1 MGKAKH
7 TRISQRMSQH
17 IMWLKLSLGILA
29 SKESKEIT
37 YQDDMFIA
45 HMNSLVNTFFLSQ
58 CLPVLPH
65 SLTAQILSAFS
76 ENRNEEMHMCSLIAV
91 PASADIR
98 QYTVTISVPE
108 TGRTRMEASIPAVAL
123 RAQSRAREGRLFS

>member
-29 SKESKEIT
+29 SKEIT

-45 HMNSLVNTFFLSQ
+45 HEDPLVNTF
-58 CLPVLPH
+58 
-65 SLTAQILSAFS
+65 LSA
-76 ENRNEEMHMCSLIAV
+76 
-91 PASADIR
+91 
-98 QYTVTISVPE
+98 
-108 TGRTRMEASIPAVAL
+108 EALAWIFAVAGL
-123 RAQSRAREGRLFS
+123 QIVQDLLDPPCARHKAGDKTVADRQKKEADHGGSVEKAHAAL

>member
-17 IMWLKLSLGILA
+17 IMWLKLSLRILA
-29 SKESKEIT
+29 SEEIT

-65 SLTAQILSAFS
+65 SLTAQILSAFT

-91 PASADIR
+91 SASAAVG
-98 QYTVTISVPE
+98 QYTVMSSVPE
-108 TGRTRMEASIPAVAL
+108 TGRTRMAASMPAVAL

>member
-1 MGKAKH
+1 MGKAKR

-17 IMWLKLSLGILA
+17 IMWLKLSLRILA
-29 SKESKEIT
+29 SEEIT

-65 SLTAQILSAFS
+65 SLTAQILSAFT

-91 PASADIR
+91 SASAAVG
-98 QYTVTISVPE
+98 QYTVMSSVPE
-108 TGRTRMEASIPAVAL
+108 TGRTRMAASMPAVAL

>member
-29 SKESKEIT
+29 SEEIT

-45 HMNSLVNTFFLSQ
+45 HMNSLVNTFFPSKRLS
-58 CLPVLPH
+58 VLPH
-65 SLTAQILSAFS
+65 SLTAQILSVFS

>member
-1 MGKAKH
+1 MGRAKH

-17 IMWLKLSLGILA
+17 IMWLKLNLRILA
-29 SKESKEIT
+29 SEEIT

-45 HMNSLVNTFFLSQ
+45 HMNSLVNSFFPSQ

-65 SLTAQILSAFS
+65 SLTAQILSAFT

-91 PASADIR
+91 SASAAVG
-98 QYTVTISVPE
+98 QYTVMSSVPE
-108 TGRTRMEASIPAVAL
+108 TGRTRMAASMPAVAL

>member
-29 SKESKEIT
+29 SKEIT

-65 SLTAQILSAFS
+65 SLTAQIYLHFPKT
-76 ENRNEEMHMCSLIAV
+76 EMKRCICVL
-91 PASADIR
+91 
-98 QYTVTISVPE
+98 
-108 TGRTRMEASIPAVAL
+108 
-123 RAQSRAREGRLFS
+123 

>member
-1 MGKAKH
+1 
-7 TRISQRMSQH
+7 
-17 IMWLKLSLGILA
+17 
-29 SKESKEIT
+29 
-37 YQDDMFIA
+37 MFIA

-65 SLTAQILSAFS
+65 SLTAQILSAFT
-76 ENRNEEMHMCSLIAV
+76 ENRNEEMHIYSLIAV
-91 PASADIR
+91 PASVDIR

-108 TGRTRMEASIPAVAL
+108 TGKTRMEASIPAVAL

>member
-29 SKESKEIT
+29 SKEIT

-65 SLTAQILSAFS
+65 SLTAQILSAFT
-76 ENRNEEMHMCSLIAV
+76 ENRNEEMHIYSLIAV
-91 PASADIR
+91 PASVDIR

-108 TGRTRMEASIPAVAL
+108 TGRTRMAASMPAVAL